1 MWQAPPSKSQP
12 PPSKSQP
19 PLAERGKRWVVVSNR
34 LPAHYDTRKRKFVI
48 SSGGLVS
55 SLLGVNY
62 QRPILW
68 LGLTTESWDAKEI
81 AASLK
86 ISDRIEVVPLTVAA
100 ELYDPYYN
108 KFCNGVLWPLLH
120 YETHSVSWDFDAWQ
134 KYQKVNRLVATTL
147 LKLTSANDD
156 LIWVHD
162 FHLML
167 VAAQLRLKR
176 QRQGVGF
183 FLHVPFPSYEIFRQ
197 LPFRSAI
204 LRALLNFD
212 LIGFHDYSY
221 LMHFT
226 QTLHYVLGINSSFN
240 RIHFKGRSVDLGV
253 YPVSI
258 PTAAINKAARSKRV
272 KEICANYRR
281 RFRDKKIIL
290 GVDRLDYIKGID
302 LKLDIFH
309 AFLQGYPD
317 YRSKVSLIQVIVPS
331 RTDVPAYQQLKEN
344 IEGRI
349 GYINGY
355 WGKADYV
362 PIYYIYN
369 SMQFHELLA
378 LCQLSDALLITSKR
392 DGMNLVALEYVAA
405 QMPAQP
411 GQVLLSEFAGAV
423 SIMPNAIAINPWHV
437 EKSAAQLQ
445 HALQED
451 HEIIAAR
458 NAQMLDYLQDY
469 TGGEWADSFMTD
481 LLKSARRSVKL
492 VEDINFPLRK
502 NSPLLEKIKKIK
514 AHRQRF
520 LFVDFDGTLVPI
532 QPRPEQAAIA
542 AETLQAL
549 TTLQAQQG
557 FAVVIVSGRDRNF
570 LWQQFASQTFML
582 AAEHGAEYYDR
593 QQECWHSLVSSPQDS
608 WLPLALQMMEYYRQR
623 VPSSFIEKK
632 AYSLCWHYR
641 NSPVLYATYQARKL
655 TEELEF
661 GLANFPAVVASGK
674 RIVEAKAIEASKGAF
689 TGWFIKNCMDAADA
703 SIVALG
709 DDQTDEELFIALR
722 PHDLSIK
729 VGMEETKAAWRLSEQ
744 QDVLTFLRL
753 LISA

>member
-1 MWQAPPSKSQP
+1 M
-12 PPSKSQP
+12 
-19 PLAERGKRWVVVSNR
+19 LAYPTMVSTKKRWVVVSNR
-34 LPAHYDTRKRKFVI
+34 LPAHYDARKRKFVI
-48 SSGGLVS
+48 ASGGLVS
-55 SLLGVNY
+55 SLLGVDY

-68 LGLTTESWDAKEI
+68 LGLTTEQWDAAEI

-86 ISDRIEVVPLTVAA
+86 ISDRIEVVPLTIAP
-100 ELYDPYYN
+100 ELYDSYYN

-120 YETHSVSWDFDAWQ
+120 YENNSVRWDFDAWQ
-134 KYQKVNRLVATTL
+134 KYQKVNRLVAAAL
-147 LKLTSANDD
+147 LKLTNASDD

-197 LPFRSAI
+197 LPFRSTI
-204 LRALLNFD
+204 LHSLLACN

-226 QTLHYVLGINSSFN
+226 QTVQYVLGINTNFN
-240 RIHFKGRSVDLGV
+240 RIYHKGRSVDLGV

-258 PTAAINKAARSKRV
+258 PTQTINKAARSKRV
-272 KEICANYRR
+272 KEIYAGYRR

-309 AFLQGYPD
+309 TFLQSYPT
-317 YRSKVSLIQVIVPS
+317 YRDKVSLLQVVVPS
-331 RTDVPAYQQLKEN
+331 RIDVPAYQQLKEN
-344 IEGRI
+344 IEGRV

-369 SMQFHELLA
+369 SVQFHELLA
-378 LCQLSDALLITSKR
+378 LCQLSDCLLITSKR

-405 QMPAQP
+405 QTAAHP

-423 SIMPNAIAINPWHV
+423 AIMPNAIAINPWNI
-437 EKSAAQLQ
+437 EKSAAQLH

-451 HEIIAAR
+451 TEIIAAR
-458 NAQMLDYLQDY
+458 NAQMLDYLKDY
-469 TGGEWADSFMTD
+469 TGSEWASSFMTD
-481 LLKSARRSVKL
+481 LLKSVRRGTKL
-492 VEDINFPLRK
+492 VEEISFPLRK
-502 NSPLLEKIKKIK
+502 NKPLLEKLKKIK
-514 AHRQRF
+514 TARKSF
-520 LFVDFDGTLVPI
+520 LFVDFDGTLAPI
-532 QPRPEQAAIA
+532 QARPEQAAIA
-542 AETLQAL
+542 SETLQAL
-549 TTLQAQQG
+549 TALQAQG
-557 FAVVIVSGRDRNF
+557 NAVVIVSGRDRQF
-570 LWQQFASQTFML
+570 LWQQFAAHTFTL
-582 AAEHGAEYYDR
+582 AAEHGAEYYDH
-593 QQECWHSLVSSPQDS
+593 QDKQWHSLVSSSQDS

-623 VPSSFIEKK
+623 VPGSFIEKK

-641 NSPVLYATYQARKL
+641 NSPALYASYQARKL

-661 GLANFPAVVASGK
+661 GLANLPAIVGNGK
-674 RIVEAKAIEASKGAF
+674 KIIEAKAIEANKGAF
-689 TGWFIKNCMDAADA
+689 AGWFIKNRLPDPD
-703 SIVALG
+703 IPIIALG
-709 DDQTDEELFIALR
+709 DDLTDEELFAALR
-722 PHDLSIK
+722 PSDITVK
-729 VGMEETKAAWRLSEQ
+729 VGTEETKAAWRLQEQ
-744 QDVLTFLRL
+744 KDVLVFLQA
-753 LISA
+753 LIAV

>member
-1 MWQAPPSKSQP
+1 MVST
-12 PPSKSQP
+12 
-19 PLAERGKRWVVVSNR
+19 EKRWVVVSNR
-34 LPAHYDTRKRKFVI
+34 LPAHYDARKRKFVI

-55 SLLGVNY
+55 SLLGVDY

-68 LGLTTESWDAKEI
+68 LGLTTEQWDAAEI

-86 ISDRIEVVPLTVAA
+86 ISDRIEIVPLTVAP

-120 YETHSVSWDFDAWQ
+120 YETQIVSWDFDAWQ
-134 KYQKVNRLVATTL
+134 KYQEVNRLVAATL
-147 LKLTSANDD
+147 LKLTSASDD

-197 LPFRSAI
+197 LPFRSTI
-204 LRALLNFD
+204 LHALLDFD

-226 QTLHYVLGINSSFN
+226 QTLHYVLGINTSFN
-240 RIHFKGRSVDLGV
+240 RIHFKGRSVNLGV

-258 PTAAINKAARSKRV
+258 PTLTINKAARSKRV
-272 KEICANYRR
+272 KEICASYRR
-281 RFRDKKIIL
+281 RFRDQKIIL

-309 AFLQGYPD
+309 AFLQRYPD
-317 YRSKVSLIQVIVPS
+317 YRGKVSLMQVVVPS

-344 IEGRI
+344 IEGRV

-355 WGKADYV
+355 WGKADFV

-369 SMQFHELLA
+369 SLQFHELLA
-378 LCQLSDALLITSKR
+378 LCQLSDCLLITSKR

-405 QMPAQP
+405 QTAEHP

-423 SIMPNAIAINPWHV
+423 SIMSNAIAINPWNV
-437 EKSAAQLQ
+437 EKTVAQLH

-451 HEIIAAR
+451 TEIIAAR

-469 TGGEWADSFMTD
+469 TGSEWACSFMTD
-481 LLKSARRSVKL
+481 LLKSERQSTKL
-492 VEDINFPLRK
+492 VEDVNFPLRK
-502 NSPLLEKIKKIK
+502 NSQLLKKIKKIK
-514 AHRQRF
+514 THSRCF
-520 LFVDFDGTLVPI
+520 LFIDFDGTLVPI
-532 QPRPEQAAIA
+532 QPRPEQAAIDHD
-542 AETLQAL
+542 TLQAL
-549 TTLQAQQG
+549 TTLQEQG
-557 FAVVIVSGRDRNF
+557 FAVVIISGRGRRF
-570 LWQQFASQTFML
+570 LWQQFANQAFTL

-593 QQECWHSLVSSPQDS
+593 QKKRWHSLVTSPQDG
-608 WLPLALQMMEYYRQR
+608 WFPLALQMMEYYRQR
-623 VPSSFIEKK
+623 VPGSFIEKK
-632 AYSLCWHYR
+632 AYSICWHYR
-641 NSPVLYATYQARKL
+641 NSPALYAGYQARKL

-661 GLANFPAVVASGK
+661 GLANFPATVANGK
-674 RIVEAKAIEASKGAF
+674 KIVEAKAIEASKGAF
-689 TGWFIKNCMDAADA
+689 AGWFIKNCMQDADA

-709 DDQTDEELFIALR
+709 DDLTDEELFIALR
-722 PHDLSIK
+722 ASDLSVK
-729 VGMEETKAAWRLSEQ
+729 VGTEETKAAWRLSEQ
-744 QDVLTFLRL
+744 HDVLTFLQL
-753 LISA
+753 LIST